1 MLTNKAIVDL
11 SVRRAYHMG
20 PARRGRWQRPHVA
33 PIEAAVHALSSTKTQ
48 MPTTSL
54 THHLVAL
61 WFADIA
67 GYSDLTAEDEGSA
80 LQQIEI
86 LQSLSRDTV
95 GRYQGRVVK
104 FIGDAVLAEFPSTEL
119 AVRAAAALSEDY
131 GKKSAGTGRAH
142 NLRVG
147 VHVADVA
154 VGSDGDLYGDGV
166 NAAARVQEAAE
177 PGEVILSEDVWR
189 QLRGRTEFQF
199 KSLGNRSLKGVGSM
213 GLYLVA
219 LKASPTR
226 YRPPSGG
233 SKTARPAEEKRG
245 LIRSIAVLPFADLS
259 PQHDQEYLS
268 DGVAEEILNALTKV
282 AGLHVPARTSCFA
295 FRGTSV
301 DAREI
306 GKRLGVETFLEGS
319 IRKAGDRL
327 RITVQ
332 LVDARNGYHLWSE
345 RFDREIE
352 DIFAI
357 QDEIARSVLDAL
369 GLSFIAQEERRFIK
383 PSTANVEAYEF
394 YLRGRKLFQSWTR
407 QNTEFA
413 REMFSRAVAI
423 DPGFAAAWAVLANTY
438 VDLYRWGRNSH
449 DLEEGQRTSAHALEL
464 DPNLA
469 EGHVAI
475 GHVLAIQR
483 NFKEAAAEF
492 ERAIELD
499 PTLFDAYYFYA
510 RSSFEAGDLDR
521 AVQLF
526 EKARQSRPEDYQ
538 ASALRALAL
547 HELGRA
553 DEAREADQQ
562 ALDLINKHLEINPT
576 EARAYSL
583 GASPLARLGEREHSK
598 QWSEQAIALAPNDPV
613 ILYNAA
619 CIFAQLGE
627 HDRALDGLERSIQA
641 GVAVSDWIKHDP
653 DFESLRDHPRFQ
665 AIVKRITP
673 SHFASS

>member
-1 MLTNKAIVDL
+1 
-11 SVRRAYHMG
+11 
-20 PARRGRWQRPHVA
+20 
-33 PIEAAVHALSSTKTQ
+33 
-48 MPTTSL
+48 MPKTSL

-67 GYSDLTAEDEGSA
+67 GYSDRAAEDERSA
-80 LQQIEI
+80 LQLIEI

-95 GRYQGRVVK
+95 RRYEGRVVK
-104 FIGDAVLAEFPSTEL
+104 FMGDAVLAEFPSTEL
-119 AVRAAAALSEDY
+119 AVRAAAALSEQY
-131 GKKSAGTGRAH
+131 AKESAATGRAH

-177 PGEVILSEDVWR
+177 PGQVVLSEDVWR

-199 KSLGNRSLKGVGSM
+199 ESLGDRSLKGVGPI

-219 LKASPTR
+219 LKEPATRRQASSAGSETAQ
-226 YRPPSGG
+226 SG
-233 SKTARPAEEKRG
+233 EEKKAG
-245 LIRSIAVLPFADLS
+245 IRSIAVLPFADLS
-259 PQHDQEYLS
+259 AQHDQEYFS

-282 AGLHVPARTSCFA
+282 AGLRVPARTSCFA
-295 FRGTSV
+295 FRGTSI

-319 IRKAGDRL
+319 IRKAGNRL
-327 RITVQ
+327 RINVQ

-369 GLSFIAQEERRFIK
+369 GLSLTAGEERRFLK
-383 PSTANVEAYEF
+383 PPTTNVEAYEF
-394 YLRGRKLFQSWTR
+394 YLRGRKLFHSWTR
-407 QNTEFA
+407 QNMEFA
-413 REMFSRAVAI
+413 RQMFLRAVAI
-423 DPGFAAAWAVLANTY
+423 DPDFASAWAGLANTY
-438 VDLYRWGRNSH
+438 VDLYRWGRNLR

-469 EGHVAI
+469 EAHVAI
-475 GHVLAIQR
+475 GQALAIQR
-483 NFKEAAAEF
+483 QFEDAATEF

-499 PTLFDAYYFYA
+499 PTLFDAYFFYA
-510 RSSFEAGDLDR
+510 RSSFEAGELEK

-526 EKARQSRPEDYQ
+526 EKAHQSRPEDYQ
-538 ASALRALAL
+538 ATALRALAL

-553 DEAREADQQ
+553 DEARKADQQ
-562 ALDLINKHLEINPT
+562 AVDLINKYLELNPN

-583 GASPLARLGEREHSK
+583 GASPLARLGEREHSR
-598 QWSEQAIALAPNDPV
+598 QWSEQAMALAPNDPV
-613 ILYNAA
+613 VLYNAA
-619 CIFAQLGE
+619 CNLAQLGE
-627 HDRALDGLERSIQA
+627 YDRALDGLERSIEA
-641 GVAVSDWIKHDP
+641 GVAVGDWIKHDP
-653 DFESLRDHPRFQ
+653 DFENLRDHPRFQ
-665 AIVKRITP
+665 AIVKRIAP
-673 SHFASS
+673 S

>member
-1 MLTNKAIVDL
+1 
-11 SVRRAYHMG
+11 
-20 PARRGRWQRPHVA
+20 
-33 PIEAAVHALSSTKTQ
+33 
-48 MPTTSL
+48 MPKTSL

-67 GYSDLTAEDEGSA
+67 GYSDRAAEDERSA
-80 LQQIEI
+80 LQLIEI

-95 GRYQGRVVK
+95 RRYEGRVVK
-104 FIGDAVLAEFPSTEL
+104 FMGDAVLAEFPSTEL
-119 AVRAAAALSEDY
+119 AVRAAAALSEQY
-131 GKKSAGTGRAH
+131 AKESAATGRAH

-177 PGEVILSEDVWR
+177 PGQVVLSEDVWR

-199 KSLGNRSLKGVGSM
+199 ESLGDRSLKGVGPI
-213 GLYLVA
+213 GLYLVV
-219 LKASPTR
+219 LKEAATKR
-226 YRPPSGG
+226 QPS
-233 SKTARPAEEKRG
+233 SAVSDSAQRVEERKAG
-245 LIRSIAVLPFADLS
+245 IRSIAVLPFADLS
-259 PQHDQEYLS
+259 PQHDQEYFS
-268 DGVAEEILNALTKV
+268 DGVAEEILNALNKV
-282 AGLHVPARTSCFA
+282 AGLRVPARTSCFA
-295 FRGTSV
+295 FRGKSM

-306 GKRLGVETFLEGS
+306 GKRLGVETLLEGS
-319 IRKAGDRL
+319 IRKAGNRL

-345 RFDREIE
+345 RFDREVE

-369 GLSFIAQEERRFIK
+369 GLSLTEREQRRFLK
-383 PSTANVEAYEF
+383 QPTANVEAYEF

-413 REMFSRAVAI
+413 HQMFLRAVAI
-423 DPGFAAAWAVLANTY
+423 DPDFASAWAELADTY
-438 VDLYRWGRNSH
+438 VDLYRWGRNSR
-449 DLEEGQRTSAHALEL
+449 DLEEAQRTSAHALKL

-469 EGHVAI
+469 EAHVAI
-475 GHVLAIQR
+475 GQALAIQR
-483 NFKEAAAEF
+483 QFKDAAAEF

-499 PTLFDAYYFYA
+499 PTVYDAYYFYA
-510 RSSFEAGDLDR
+510 RSSFEAGDLEK

-526 EKARQSRPEDYQ
+526 EKAHRSRPEDYQ
-538 ASALRALAL
+538 AMALRALAL
-547 HELGRA
+547 HELGPA
-553 DEAREADQQ
+553 EKTREADQQ
-562 ALDLINKHLEINPT
+562 AVDLINKYLELNPN

-613 ILYNAA
+613 VLYNAA
-619 CIFAQLGE
+619 CTLAQLGE
-627 HDRALDGLERSIQA
+627 HDRALDGLERSIEA
-641 GVAVSDWIKHDP
+641 GVAVGDWIKHDP

-673 SHFASS
+673 S